1 MRRTEVSTPAAS
13 RSGLKPT
20 PLIFVLGGARSGT
33 TLLGRILGSH
43 PQVLR
48 LGETHFFETIWA
60 VEHLKETEGEARLA
74 GAAQATLRLF
84 ERYGQPAGQQAVEAG
99 LTKEALLETAME
111 FGGGSLG
118 LLRGFA
124 YLLSAAAGKTIFC
137 DDTPRHV
144 FFLDVIFAQLPEA
157 RVVACLRDPRDYLAS
172 YKYHWRRAREP
183 ERVRAIYHPVI
194 TSILWRRTWL
204 AATGATGAE
213 GRLILNR
220 YEDLVTRPEEQVRRL
235 CSFLDLDFHPDMLSI
250 EGSNSSFGDGQRGVF
265 TSSVGR
271 FRAVLTAEETWACQR
286 INAPGM
292 RLLGYEPVVC
302 RPNPVKAVAIA
313 ITTIPALLRGLY
325 ANRKRRGALLPYLK
339 RRLQRPLQ

>member
-1 MRRTEVSTPAAS
+1 MRGTRVSTPASS

-60 VEHLKETEGEARLA
+60 VERHKESEGEARMA
-74 GAAQATLRLF
+74 GAAQATLELF
-84 ERYGQPAGQQAVEAG
+84 ERYGQAAGQKAVEAG
-99 LTKEALLETAME
+99 LTKEALVETAMD

-124 YLLSAAAGKTIFC
+124 SLLATAAGKRVFC

-144 FFLDVIFAQLPEA
+144 FFLDVILAQLPEA
-157 RVVACLRDPRDYLAS
+157 HVVACLRDPRDYLAS

-194 TSILWRRTWL
+194 TSILWRSTWL
-204 AATGATGAE
+204 AVTRATGAE

-235 CSFLDLDFHPDMLSI
+235 CSFLDLEFHPDMLSI
-250 EGSNSSFGDGQRGVF
+250 DGSNSSFGDGQRGVF

-339 RRLQRPLQ
+339 RRLHGPFH